1 MNDREAIREHWIAER
16 PVYQDLG
23 ERIRADL
30 ESATRSSGIRCYCDA
45 RAKDVSS
52 LLKKI
57 IRRRYSSY
65 EQVHDKAG
73 VRVVAIFEDDI
84 PKIETLIQNRY
95 HIHAHQNKAESLG
108 PDRLGYLGVH
118 FEVSFRN
125 ELSHQL
131 LYKAEQDYPIRVQRQ
146 VNRLLALIELFDEQ
160 VSSARRVI
168 MDTSGFTEGQLL
180 EELER
185 RFYTLT
191 ARESDRALSLE
202 IIGTLESLYSTQDL
216 QCFGEVI
223 ETFVNS
229 RREKLKF
236 IFEQYQE
243 DERCSPLLFQPE
255 SILIFE
261 RLEHD
266 PFTLREAWAQTYPLD
281 LLEGLT
287 AIWGDPI

>member
-1 MNDREAIREHWIAER
+1 
-16 PVYQDLG
+16 
-23 ERIRADL
+23 
-30 ESATRSSGIRCYCDA
+30 
-45 RAKDVSS
+45 VSS

-125 ELSHQL
+125 ELITDETEKWRGMLCEIQLHTRAQSLRAVVSHQL